1 FALAQTQGSTMYKTD
16 GTTGD
21 GSQAITYNGTSYTEP
36 YDFRT
41 KQPILTA
48 TFTVTKAGDW
58 TINNKFV
65 RVDDTNSD
73 PYVANEVIK
82 KAFVNED
89 VVNGSTQPST
99 SDTTPTPT
107 ASTPV
112 GNEYSVINNLVNA
125 SSSNSASTVKEGAS
139 FTTTLS
145 PASGYKIS
153 TVIATNGDDTITAT
167 ENADGTY
174 TISCT
179 VKGEIVI
186 TCIAVEAP
194 TPITST
200 TTTSTTST
208 TATEP
213 TTSTAP
219 IGDTVTLTL
228 VDGTPQFWLA
238 DADAVFV
245 LIDNSTGTS
254 YNMSGGAGTWT
265 VTVPSSV
272 TNITI
277 NRNNPTNGETWNSW
291 STTRGT
297 GTTYTATS
305 SGVGSWDGGSGGDTP
320 TTPQPSGDTV
330 QFTDN
335 QGWGTVYAYFFDG
348 SNTVGS
354 EWPGTQMGN
363 PTDNGFGQTNYSIS
377 VPSGATKVVF
387 SNGNGTQ
394 TVDTDLGH
402 TGYYTDG
409 TKDDKGH
416 YVTLYWD

>member
-1 FALAQTQGSTMYKTD
+1 
-16 GTTGD
+16 
-21 GSQAITYNGTSYTEP
+21 
-36 YDFRT
+36 DFRT
-41 KQPILTA
+41 KQTFLTA
-48 TFTVTKAGDW
+48 TFVVTKAGDW

-73 PYVANEVIK
+73 PYVVNEVIK
-82 KAFVNED
+82 KSFVNED
-89 VVNGSTQPST
+89 VINGIVQPST
-99 SDTTPTPT
+99 SATTPQPT
-107 ASTPV
+107 SSSPISTT
-112 GNEYSVINNLVNA
+112 EYSVINNLVNA
-125 SSSNSASTVKEGAS
+125 TSTNNATTVKEGAS
-139 FTTTLS
+139 FATTLV
-145 PASGYKIS
+145 PADGYKIS
-153 TVIATNGDDTITAT
+153 TIIATNGADTLTAT

-179 VKGEIVI
+179 VKGDIII

-208 TATEP
+208 TASQPTTP
-213 TTSTAP
+213 STTSTTAP
-219 IGDTVTLTL
+219 VGDTVTITL
-228 VDGTPQFWLA
+228 VDGTNEKWLK

-245 LIDNSTGTS
+245 LVDNSTGTS

-277 NRNNPTNGETWNSW
+277 NRNNPVDGATWNSW

-330 QFTDN
+330 KFTDN
-335 QGWGTVYAYFFDG
+335 QGWGTVYAYFFDSNG
-348 SNTVGS
+348 NTVGPA
-354 EWPGTQMGN
+354 WPGTQMGD
-363 PTDNGFGQTNYSIS
+363 PSDNGFGQTNYSIS

>member
-1 FALAQTQGSTMYKTD
+1 MYKID
-16 GTTGD
+16 GTISD
-21 GSQAITYNGTSYTEP
+21 GSKAITYNATSYADP

-41 KQPILTA
+41 KQTFLTA
-48 TFTVTKAGDW
+48 TFVVTKAGDW

-65 RVDDTNSD
+65 RVDDTNTD
-73 PYVANEVIK
+73 PYVVNGVIK
-82 KAFVNED
+82 KDFVNED
-89 VVNGSTQPST
+89 VVNGATQPST
-99 SDTTPTPT
+99 SATAPTPT
-107 ASTPV
+107 SSTPIS
-112 GNEYSVINNLVNA
+112 GTEYSVVNNLVNA
-125 SSSNSASTVKEGAS
+125 TSSNGAATVKEGAS

-153 TVIATNGDDTITAT
+153 TVIATNGDDTVVAT

-174 TISCT
+174 TLSCT
-179 VKGEIVI
+179 VKGDIII

-194 TPITST
+194 IPPVTT
-200 TTTSTTST
+200 TTTSTTTTTT

-213 TTSTAP
+213 TTTSTP
-219 IGDTVTLTL
+219 VGDEITLTL
-228 VDGTPQFWLA
+228 VDGTPQNWLA

-245 LIDNSTGTS
+245 LVDNSTGTS
-254 YNMSGGAGTWT
+254 YNMTGGAGTWT
-265 VTVPSSV
+265 VNVPKTV

-277 NRNNPTNGETWNSW
+277 NRNNPVGGETWNSW

-305 SGVGSWDGGSGGDTP
+305 SGVGSWDNGGSGDTP
-320 TTPQPSGDTV
+320 TAPQPSGNTI

-348 SNTVGS
+348 SGNTVGS
-354 EWPGTQMGN
+354 DWPGTQMGN
-363 PTDNGFGQTNYSIS
+363 PTDNGFGQTNYFVS
-377 VPSGATKVVF
+377 VPSGATTVVF

-394 TVDTDLGH
+394 TVDTELGH

-416 YVTLYWD
+416 FVTLSWD